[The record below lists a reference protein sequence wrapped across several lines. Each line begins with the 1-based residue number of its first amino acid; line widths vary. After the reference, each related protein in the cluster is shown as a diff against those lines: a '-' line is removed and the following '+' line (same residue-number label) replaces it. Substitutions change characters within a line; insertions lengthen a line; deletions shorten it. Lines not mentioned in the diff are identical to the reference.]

1 MKNYTMDPLSSPLS
15 NQSDLTLKNNTVLE
29 Y

>member
-1 MKNYTMDPLSSPLS
+1 MDPLSSPLS